1 MISLLAGSALPLI
14 LACAPTPRSG
24 TSASVRGPV
33 VGEGPPAVSDGG
45 EAAAAEG
52 DEQSAEGQ
60 SAEGRSA
67 DSLSAESKHAESKHA
82 ESKRAESKHA
92 ESKRADASKPEVVP
106 AYDSKSEG
114 KAEGT
119 SSGARRSDYDS
130 KSERRPDE
138 EGKPYYES
146 KAYYESKRAAAERPR
161 GAHEAP
167 VARRDDFGP
176 PGQET
181 PLAVVA
187 AYLAAADANDRPRA
201 LAVMTAKCAERE
213 RTWSRSFSTAI
224 FDRGHRFHVVRL
236 GEENT
241 EENTAEIRLRVVFL
255 DYEGKPDNEGMRLT
269 LIRRDGLW
277 WLDELR

>member
-45 EAAAAEG
+45 EAAAEG

-67 DSLSAESKHAESKHA
+67 DSLSAESKRAESKH
-82 ESKRAESKHA
+82 AESKHA

-106 AYDSKSEG
+106 TYDSKSAG
-114 KAEGT
+114 K
-119 SSGARRSDYDS
+119 SGGAGRSDYDS